1 MYIYSV
7 DRETSKTERARAG
20 RAPASRRAR
29 PRGLRDIFF
38 THSSHTAHSRRS
50 REETDTLCIINIRH
64 ATSYDATATRV
75 ALQTK
80 VRLGRACGTCGPLYR
95 MRVPASYQLTTEAA
109 GVALGV
115 AAVAAV
121 SVTVLPNRPAI
132 RW

>member
-1 MYIYSV
+1 M
-7 DRETSKTERARAG
+7 
-20 RAPASRRAR
+20 
-29 PRGLRDIFF
+29 PR
-38 THSSHTAHSRRS
+38 AHSLYTLEKS
-50 REETDTLCIINIRH
+50 EEIVCTQCIINIHH

-80 VRLGRACGTCGPLYR
+80 VRLGRACGTWTPVYR

-115 AAVAAV
+115 AAAAAV